1 MVLFVTFPLQIKST
15 GSEVKLRKNLLGWA
29 EQSHSARGKAVLS
42 DEELCQGWRKPE
54 SCCIPKE
61 AEMMGLCG
69 FKHKVSACPSSLD
82 GARGRKA
89 SCTRAVSP
97 ACTHSWP
104 YAGSSLATA
113 VTFSERQERFW
124 FPFCKIDRNL
134 SVLWEAVLHLSPHY
148 PWTRSTLLKIVQSA
162 TMSSLNCDPTSSA
175 LFDSPFLWKYSS
187 FPS

>member
-29 EQSHSARGKAVLS
+29 EQSHSARGKAVPS
-42 DEELCQGWRKPE
+42 DEELCRGWRKPE

-82 GARGRKA
+82 GAQGRKA

-97 ACTHSWP
+97 ACNIVGHMRV
-104 YAGSSLATA
+104 AALL
-113 VTFSERQERFW
+113 RQS
-124 FPFCKIDRNL
+124 P
-134 SVLWEAVLHLSPHY
+134 SVKGK
-148 PWTRSTLLKIVQSA
+148 RG
-162 TMSSLNCDPTSSA
+162 
-175 LFDSPFLWKYSS
+175 FDSLSAKLIEICQCFERLCFTWALTIPELAV
-187 FPS
+187 PC